1 MENENEKSRQRSVR
15 VPIDL
20 DMLIS
25 GEAEQI
31 GTKYSKISVKYMAK
45 GLKGLDPVTM
55 AKIQNILNLVDEAL
69 RTGSIAKK
77 NQAQRGANELW
88 NSLSF

>member
-1 MENENEKSRQRSVR
+1 MENENEKSRLRSVR
-15 VPIDL
+15 VPTDI

-25 GEAEQI
+25 GEAEEI
-31 GTKYSKISVKYMAK
+31 GTKYSKVAVKYMAK
-45 GLKGLDPVTM
+45 GIKGIDPATM
-55 AKIQNILNLVDEAL
+55 AKLQDILNLVDEAL

>member
-25 GEAEQI
+25 REAEEI
-31 GTKYSKISVKYMAK
+31 GTDYSKVALKYLAK

-88 NSLSF
+88 KSLSF